1 MVEDL
6 NLPVT
11 IRPVATV
18 REPDG
23 LAMSSRNKHLSA
35 GERQAATVLYQ
46 ALRAAERAIQA
57 GERNAERVKQ
67 QAQQIFDK
75 QPGARVEYFDIVNPA
90 DMQPVAEIQ
99 IAESQGAE
107 IQNAVRVAG
116 AIWVGSTRLID
127 NILVVP
133 GERYRLGAASR

>member
-1 MVEDL
+1 
-6 NLPVT
+6 VT

-35 GERQAATVLYQ
+35 GERQTAIVLYN

-57 GERNAERVKQ
+57 GERNAEQVKQ

-75 QPGARVEYFDIVNPA
+75 QPGARVEYFEIVNAA
-90 DMQPVAEIQ
+90 DMQPVAEIP
-99 IAESQGAE
+99 IAEIKGAE

-133 GERYRLGAASR
+133 GGH